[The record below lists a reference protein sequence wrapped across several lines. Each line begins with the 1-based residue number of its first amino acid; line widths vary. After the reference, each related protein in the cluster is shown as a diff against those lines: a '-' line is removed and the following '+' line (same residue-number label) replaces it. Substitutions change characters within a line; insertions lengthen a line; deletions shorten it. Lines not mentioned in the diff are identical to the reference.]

1 MARIVQ
7 RIAADTPSVISGLIV
22 PRAGDV
28 ADSVFIET
36 FLIIT
41 CVAAAVGGVCGAIG
55 LTELPGLLLITV
67 AGSVAG
73 AAALATTSTAPQKR
87 AHPETYPLPPP
98 PRSRLLFP
106 LLVGDV
112 LHLCLGRRWRRRDG
126 DVGHRGERCRCPLG
140 IRAIRAWPAATM
152 LPRPGHDLTRVPLA
166 QGLFALLAV
175 IDHFVLGWFACKRSV
190 CCGKQ
195 K

>member
-41 CVAAAVGGVCGAIG
+41 CVAAAVGGVCGVIG
-55 LTELPGLLLITV
+55 LSELPGLLLITA

-73 AAALATTSTAPQKR
+73 AAALATPSIAP
-87 AHPETYPLPPP
+87 H
-98 PRSRLLFP
+98 
-106 LLVGDV
+106 
-112 LHLCLGRRWRRRDG
+112 
-126 DVGHRGERCRCPLG
+126 
-140 IRAIRAWPAATM
+140 
-152 LPRPGHDLTRVPLA
+152 
-166 QGLFALLAV
+166 
-175 IDHFVLGWFACKRSV
+175 
-190 CCGKQ
+190 
-195 K
+195 

>member
-1 MARIVQ
+1 MTRIVK
-7 RIAADTPSVISGLIV
+7 RIAADTPSVISGLIA
-22 PRAGDV
+22 PRAGD
-28 ADSVFIET
+28 AASSIFIES
-36 FLIIT
+36 FLIVA

-55 LTELPGLLLITV
+55 LTELPGLLLITA
-67 AGSVAG
+67 AGSVVG
-73 AAALATTSTAPQKR
+73 APALATTSTAPQER
-87 AHPETYPLPPP
+87 AHPETCPLP
-98 PRSRLLFP
+98 PRSRP
-106 LLVGDV
+106 LLPLLGGDV
-112 LHLCLGRRWRRRDG
+112 LPLCLGCRWRRRDS